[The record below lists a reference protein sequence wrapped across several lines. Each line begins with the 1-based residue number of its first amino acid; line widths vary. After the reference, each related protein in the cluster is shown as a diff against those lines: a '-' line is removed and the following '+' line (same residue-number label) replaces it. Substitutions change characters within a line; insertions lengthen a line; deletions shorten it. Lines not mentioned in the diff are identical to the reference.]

1 MLGKKLHFWFFD
13 PEKNIYLYIGKWI
26 NGKFWISE
34 LSGEKSEFFLSWGA
48 QGAPL
53 KKFFWPKFF
62 QTYPKAKVPKD
73 FKIGATTQYVDFISN
88 PEFWVGLPR
97 PLGWPQTKTI
107 LAGQPYPWVGQT
119 SQMSSK
125 SVILAF
131 RLTFVSCVEALLNAL
146 TWY

>member
-1 MLGKKLHFWFFD
+1 M
-13 PEKNIYLYIGKWI
+13 
-26 NGKFWISE
+26 
-34 LSGEKSEFFLSWGA
+34 
-48 QGAPL
+48 
-53 KKFFWPKFF
+53 
-62 QTYPKAKVPKD
+62 D

-88 PEFWVGLPR
+88 PEFWAGLPR

-131 RLTFVSCVEALLNAL
+131 RLTFVSCVEALLKWRKLDVNQSNHYIL
-146 TWY
+146 HLQGWKEKYLRIDDKKKKKKVMILIENNHSN